1 MLQEA
6 AGKYLPFAD
15 GGMVDGCISVS
26 NCTAAC
32 YNAVMAPVI
41 TWRLRTGFNLELTIN
56 FT

>member
-6 AGKYLPFAD
+6 AGKYLPFAN
-15 GGMVDGCISVS
+15 GGRVDGCISVS

-41 TWRLRTGFNLELTIN
+41 SWRLRTGFNLELTIN